1 MRQKTILESLI
12 DSLQKAAS
20 YNENAEEAPAVILW
34 TDHDRVWEPL
44 IGELQSRLPNL
55 LLLGDWQPKKRQ
67 GPSYWVRCALARA
80 LPDVQWA
87 ADVPAIVYLP
97 GVSRAELRQVNIC
110 PPELRPLAELQFRGA
125 YWTQANGKDWTPFA
139 FLTSSYLGGLS
150 LDLAADNDTKS
161 ALKLALP
168 EVFAERTVRFE
179 GKRIDADEIRRLLN
193 IDLDRDILLWMND
206 PAGKR
211 ATWDETHWGGLVHEA
226 NKRLKFN
233 PDKEDVLTAAGMLA
247 ELSGEWANVWTR
259 FKEAPKNF
267 PGVKAL
273 LSRLQPK
280 GLIGF
285 DPEPYPSINA
295 ADEADLQASL
305 LKFNNLST
313 DVQARAV
320 ITELESSHGGR
331 RNWVWAALGESPIV
345 EALAHLSRLATLTT
359 QPMTSAS
366 PDAMR
371 QEYEDTAWHVD
382 AAMIDAL
389 ACVNDD
395 AGTRAVEAALT
406 LLYKPWLETHA
417 ETFQSAVRLGQYPL
431 SETRTEVATEKGLVV
446 FFVDG
451 LRYDAGR
458 KLAAALLKSGMK
470 VELGSAWTAVPSVT
484 SSGKVLAS
492 PAAVFAIGEP
502 DSLDFEP
509 IHKVKRQA
517 LKADLLRKTLTDLG
531 WQVLLAKGDVGDP
544 TGCAWVET
552 GDIDTFGHDNQLRLA
567 RDLSYQLDRV
577 KERIEQLLAA
587 GWKKIRV
594 VTDHGWLLVPG
605 KMDKVALDK
614 NLTETKWG
622 RAARLKPGV
631 APTLVTLP
639 WTWCSEVQIALAPGA
654 KSFKAGEHY
663 AHGGL
668 SLQESLTPILEI
680 QSGTASVAKAAI
692 KSAQWKGLR
701 LRVEVEGV
709 GNLTIDLRT
718 KHSDAT
724 TSVTRPEGVED
735 GKAAL
740 TVEDDGL
747 EGTSATL
754 VVLDEAGNVLAKQ
767 ALTIAD

>member
-1 MRQKTILESLI
+1 MRLKTILESLI
-12 DSLQKAAS
+12 DSIGKAAS

-55 LLLGDWQPKKRQ
+55 LRWGDWKPALRQ
-67 GPSYWVRCALARA
+67 GPAYWVRCALARK
-80 LPDVQWA
+80 LKEFQWTVG
-87 ADVPAIVYLP
+87 VPAIVYLP

-139 FLTSSYLGGLS
+139 FLTSRFLGGQN
-150 LDLAADNDTKS
+150 LDLSADADTKS

-168 EVFAERTVRFE
+168 EVFAESSSRFD

-193 IDLDRDILLWMND
+193 IDLDRDILRWMHD
-206 PAGKR
+206 PVGAK
-211 ATWDETHWGGLVHEA
+211 AVWNTTHWGGLVHEA
-226 NKRLKFN
+226 SKRLKFN
-233 PDKEDVLTAAGMLA
+233 PETEDALTAAGMLA
-247 ELSGEWANVWTR
+247 QLDGEWVNVWAR
-259 FKEAPKNF
+259 YKEAPKNF
-267 PGVKAL
+267 PGVKTL

-280 GLIGF
+280 ALIGF
-285 DPEPYPSINA
+285 DPEPYPSLNA
-295 ADEADLQASL
+295 TDEAELQASL
-305 LKFNNLST
+305 LKFSKLST
-313 DVQARAV
+313 DVAARQAILVLEKEHGPRRA
-320 ITELESSHGGR
+320 
-331 RNWVWAALGESPIV
+331 WVWESLGESPMV
-345 EALAHLSRLATLTT
+345 NALRHLVQLATLTT

-366 PDAMR
+366 PEAMR
-371 QEYEDTAWHVD
+371 QEYEATAWHVD

-389 ACVNDD
+389 ACVQDD
-395 AGTRAVEAALT
+395 AGTRAVESALT
-406 LLYKPWLETHA
+406 LLYKPWLERHA
-417 ETFQSAVRLGQYPL
+417 ETFQSAVRMSKYPL
-431 SETRTEVATEKGLVV
+431 PETRSAVATDKGLVV

-458 KLAAALLKSGMK
+458 KLAATLQQRGLK
-470 VELGSAWTAVPSVT
+470 VDLGSAWTAVPSVT

-492 PAAVFAIGEP
+492 PAAVIALGEP

-509 IHKVKRQA
+509 VHKVKRQPF
-517 LKADLLRKTLTDLG
+517 KADLLRKTLTEMG
-531 WQVLLAKGDVGDP
+531 WQVLLAKDDVGDP
-544 TGCAWVET
+544 AGCAWAET

-567 RDLSYQLDRV
+567 KDLSQQLDRV
-577 KERIEQLLAA
+577 QERVEQLLNA
-587 GWKKIRV
+587 GWKKIRI

-605 KMDKVALDK
+605 KMDKVELDK
-614 NLTETKWG
+614 TLTETKWG

-663 AHGGL
+663 SHGGL

-680 QSGTASVAKAAI
+680 QSAAGPVAKASI
-692 KSAQWKGLR
+692 TSTKWKGMR
-701 LRVEVEGV
+701 LRVEVEGT
-709 GNLTIDLRT
+709 GKLTIDLRT
-718 KHSDAT
+718 KPSDST
-724 TSVTRPEGVED
+724 TSISRPEEVD
-735 GKAAL
+735 GEKAAL

>member
-1 MRQKTILESLI
+1 MRQKTILELLI
-12 DSLQKAAS
+12 DSLKKAAD
-20 YNENAEEAPAVILW
+20 YNDNAEEAPAVILW

-44 IGELQSRLPNL
+44 IGELQSRLPQL
-55 LLLGDWQPKKRQ
+55 LRWGEWQPNKRQ

-80 LPDVQWA
+80 LPGVQWSA
-87 ADVPAIVYLP
+87 GEPAIVYLP

-110 PPELRPLAELQFRGA
+110 PAELRPLAELQFRGA

-150 LDLAADNDTKS
+150 LDFAGDQDTKS
-161 ALKLALP
+161 ALKLSLP
-168 EVFAERTVRFE
+168 EVFAERPSRFE
-179 GKRIDADEIRRLLN
+179 SKRTDADEIRRLLN

-206 PAGKR
+206 PEGRR
-211 ATWDETHWGGLVHEA
+211 ASWNATHWGGLVHEA
-226 NKRLKFN
+226 IKRLKFN
-233 PDKEDVLTAAGMLA
+233 PEKDDALTAAGMLA
-247 ELSGEWANVWTR
+247 ELGCEWPNVWAR
-259 FKEAPKNF
+259 FKEAPNNF
-267 PGVKAL
+267 PGVHAL
-273 LSRLQPK
+273 LHRIQPA
-280 GLIGF
+280 GLIAF

-295 ADEADLQASL
+295 ADEADLQSSL

-313 DVQARAV
+313 DVQARAAV
-320 ITELESSHGGR
+320 LELESIHGVR
-331 RNWVWAALGESPIV
+331 RNWVWATFGASPMV
-345 EALAHLSRLATLTT
+345 EALAHLAHLATLTT

-371 QEYEDTAWHVD
+371 AEYVSTAWQVD

-389 ACVNDD
+389 ACANDD

-406 LLYKPWLETHA
+406 LLYKPWLEKHA
-417 ETFQSAVRLGQYPL
+417 ETFQSAVRLHSYPL
-431 SETRTEVATEKGLVV
+431 PDARTEVATEKGLVV

-458 KLAAALLKSGMK
+458 KLAAALSKSGMK

-492 PAAVFAIGEP
+492 PAAVIALGEP
-502 DSLDFEP
+502 ESLDFEP
-509 IHKVKRQA
+509 VHKVKRQA
-517 LKADLLRKTLTDLG
+517 LKADLLRKTLMELG

-567 RDLSYQLDRV
+567 KDLSYQLDRV

-587 GWKKIRV
+587 GWLKIRV

-605 KMDKVALDK
+605 KMDKVELDK

-639 WTWCSEVQIALAPGA
+639 WTWCSDVQIALAPGA

-663 AHGGL
+663 SHGGL
-668 SLQESLTPILEI
+668 SLQESLTPILEVR
-680 QSGTASVAKAAI
+680 ASALSTAKASI
-692 KSAQWKGLR
+692 KSAQWKRMR

-718 KHSDAT
+718 KASDAT
-724 TSVTRPEGVED
+724 TSVTRPEGVEN

-740 TVEDDGL
+740 TVNDDGL

-767 ALTIAD
+767 ALTIAE